1 MSRRAYAHVLNR
13 SGLGERSPLAPN
25 WQRPLA
31 DGILLTKR
39 PREPQAETATANSAK
54 SQGFETS
61 TRQQN
66 PPPAAALML
75 FSQANTSSAD
85 TARDHI

>member
-39 PREPQAETATANSAK
+39 PREPKNIVATANSVK
-54 SQGFETS
+54 TQGFEAP
-61 TRQQN
+61 TRPQN
-66 PPPAAALML
+66 PLPAAALML
-75 FSQANTSSAD
+75 FFAG
-85 TARDHI
+85 